1 MPHRFD
7 LAIIGGGIIG
17 LAVAREMMRRRPG
30 ARLVLLEK
38 ERHLARHQTGHN
50 SGVIHSGI
58 YYRPGSMKAATCRE
72 GADAMIEYCRQEE
85 IPHRVCGKVI
95 VAVNAGELPY
105 LEELHRRGIANGV
118 SGLRMLE
125 AGPLREIEPHC
136 AGLRALHVPGTAVTD
151 FSIVSHRFAREAT
164 AAGAEIRVGTEVIG
178 IRRDASDVVL
188 TTTADRVVARL
199 IVNCAGLQSDR
210 VAKMA
215 GAGIDLLI
223 VPFRGEYYTLDPA
236 RSDLVSGLIY
246 PVPRPGFPFLGVHLT
261 RGVEGTVEA
270 GPNACWA
277 LSREGYRWSDI
288 SIPDLLE
295 AACFAGFRR
304 MARRHL
310 RYGMREIHR
319 SLSRSAFLKSVQRL
333 VPWVRGEDL
342 RPGGAG
348 VRAQA
353 IERSGLLV
361 DDFRFARTDGMIH
374 VLNVPSPA
382 ATASIA
388 IARRIS
394 EMVEESLGRD
404 LPSGTRRA

>member
-38 ERHLARHQTGHN
+38 ERDLALHQTGHN

-58 YYRPGSMKAATCRE
+58 YYRPGSVKAATCRE
-72 GADAMIEYCRQEE
+72 GADAMIEFCRHQK

-95 VAVNAGELPY
+95 VAVNSHELPY

-118 SGLRMLE
+118 PGIRMIE
-125 AGPLREIEPHC
+125 AGLLREIEPHC

-164 AAGAEIRVGTEVIG
+164 AAGAVIRVGTAVTG
-178 IRRDASDVVL
+178 ISRGASEVVL
-188 TTTADRVVARL
+188 ATTADRVVARL
-199 IVNCAGLQSDR
+199 IVNCAGLHSDR

-215 GAGIDLLI
+215 GAGVDLLI

-236 RSDLVSGLIY
+236 RADLVNGLIY
-246 PVPRPGFPFLGVHLT
+246 PVAPPGFPFLGVHLT

-288 SIPDLLE
+288 SIPDLIE
-295 AACFAGFRR
+295 AASFAGFRR

-310 RYGMREIHR
+310 RYGLGEIHR
-319 SLSRSAFLKSVQRL
+319 SLSKSAFLKSVQRL
-333 VPWVRGEDL
+333 VPGVRDEDL

-361 DDFRFARTDGMIH
+361 DDFRLARTDGMIH

-394 EMVEESLGRD
+394 QMVEESLGPD
-404 LPSGTRRA
+404 LPSGTPRA